1 MILTVAGV
9 LGARVYYLILHPA
22 QLASPADW
30 LGSNGFAFYGGLVLV
45 PAAMG
50 IYLWRKRLSVS
61 YLDATAVG
69 LAFGYAVGRI
79 GDLIAGEHHGGP
91 SHLPWAIAY
100 THPGAEVP
108 QLGVP
113 YQPGALYEIVLGL
126 VIFAVLWSLRW
137 RLRTLMAVWWFVG
150 LYSLG
155 RFVMFFYRSGSPTS
169 ALGLKTEQW
178 VSLCLFAVAL
188 AGGWLTARRHVPP
201 PGAGPA
207 ESKAGA
213 GTTEPATTRT

>member
-1 MILTVAGV
+1 MGRRVKVCWLFAVITLGLAPKLHLGPLTLAWHGIMIAVGILLGSLFAARYITEKGLSTEPLGTLAAILTVAGV
-9 LGARVYYLILHPA
+9 LGARVYYLILHPG

-113 YQPGALYEIVLGL
+113 YQPGALYEMGAALPE
-126 VIFAVLWSLRW
+126 
-137 RLRTLMAVWWFVG
+137 
-150 LYSLG
+150 G
-155 RFVMFFYRSGSPTS
+155 RHAAWGITP
-169 ALGLKTEQW
+169 
-178 VSLCLFAVAL
+178 L
-188 AGGWLTARRHVPP
+188 A
-201 PGAGPA
+201 
-207 ESKAGA
+207 
-213 GTTEPATTRT
+213 